1 MLGEKKPY
9 AILFQQAVHVTGDL
23 YSKGALKSSELVHSW
38 NFCLPE
44 TLQCLLESSGNLPP
58 NVHDRKVQT
67 VIGYYCPSPWDKRSR
82 KITSKDRSSDL

>member
-38 NFCLPE
+38 EFLP
-44 TLQCLLESSGNLPP
+44 T
-58 NVHDRKVQT
+58 
-67 VIGYYCPSPWDKRSR
+67 
-82 KITSKDRSSDL
+82 